1 MRLATLRRRRVDP
14 GLPGVVGPARV
25 DRRTELLL
33 PRLRPGDVAV
43 LDQTDLDRATA
54 DALVAAGV
62 AAVVNASPSISG
74 RYPNLGPEI
83 VVAAGLPLLDAVGA
97 EVFAAVRDG
106 ARLRLDGGIL
116 WDGETA
122 VATGAVLSPESVA
135 DQLLAAKAGLAAQ
148 LEAFAASTVEFMK
161 RERPL
166 LLDGVGVPEIRTPM
180 RDRHVVVVCRGYDY
194 REDLA
199 GLRDYIREY
208 RPVLV
213 GVDGGADALRE
224 AGHVPDLVVVRSDA
238 VSDVVLRDGAEVV
251 VHADPDGRA
260 PALSRVL
267 DLGVDAV
274 TFPAAGASEDVAL
287 LLAHRSGAA
296 LVVAVGT
303 HATLLELLDGDG
315 GAMASTFLTRLT
327 LGATLVDAKA
337 VARLHRTRISGRA
350 LLLLVLAALVAIAV
364 VAVLSPAGRTYLAG
378 LGGWWDSAYASVGGA
393 LR

>member
-1 MRLATLRRRRVDP
+1 M
-14 GLPGVVGPARV
+14 
-25 DRRTELLL
+25 
-33 PRLRPGDVAV
+33 
-43 LDQTDLDRATA
+43 
-54 DALVAAGV
+54 
-62 AAVVNASPSISG
+62 
-74 RYPNLGPEI
+74 
-83 VVAAGLPLLDAVGA
+83 
-97 EVFAAVRDG
+97 
-106 ARLRLDGGIL
+106 
-116 WDGETA
+116 
-122 VATGAVLSPESVA
+122 
-135 DQLLAAKAGLAAQ
+135 
-148 LEAFAASTVEFMK
+148 
-161 RERPL
+161 
-166 LLDGVGVPEIRTPM
+166 
-180 RDRHVVVVCRGYDY
+180 
-194 REDLA
+194 
-199 GLRDYIREY
+199 
-208 RPVLV
+208 
-213 GVDGGADALRE
+213 
-224 AGHVPDLVVVRSDA
+224 VVRSDA

-378 LGGWWDSAYASVGGA
+378 LGGWWDSAYASVEGV